1 VATLHGSVKVF
12 IVERLACFDTPT
24 QVAEAVKQTFKVTVS
39 TQQLAAYNP
48 KTVAGA
54 RLSQTLKEHFEA
66 TRKKFLEDTADI
78 PIAHKSYRLRT
89 LNRLAEKMEGAGNV
103 AMVAQLMEQAAKD
116 QGEAY
121 TNRQKLE
128 HSGKDGGPLTVV
140 VRKFGGDERTDP
152 AQ

>member
-1 VATLHGSVKVF
+1 
-12 IVERLACFDTPT
+12 
-24 QVAEAVKQTFKVTVS
+24 
-39 TQQLAAYNP
+39 
-48 KTVAGA
+48 
-54 RLSQTLKEHFEA
+54 
-66 TRKKFLEDTADI
+66 
-78 PIAHKSYRLRT
+78 
-89 LNRLAEKMEGAGNV
+89 MEGAGNV
-103 AMVAQLMEQAAKD
+103 AMVAQLMEQAAKE